1 MKPPSRLPRELRLID
16 TRITAANQA
25 AARSHST
32 QKPRNS
38 NLGVGQRYQREGPAQ
53 QPAVPATSGQPK
65 HNYVDLL
72 IQKHQESLRQ
82 RSSGIDYQAVLARGQ
97 SRWPFLEFV
106 KHLASHLGQSGG
118 ASAFRCDELE
128 TLQKVHDR
136 LTRLDAP
143 LLEQACARARE
154 RTIPEIVFLLQQLH
168 DERSP

>member
-1 MKPPSRLPRELRLID
+1 
-16 TRITAANQA
+16 
-25 AARSHST
+25 
-32 QKPRNS
+32 
-38 NLGVGQRYQREGPAQ
+38 
-53 QPAVPATSGQPK
+53 
-65 HNYVDLL
+65 LL
-72 IQKHQESLRQ
+72 VQKHQESLRQ
-82 RSSGIDYQAVLARGQ
+82 RSSGIDYQAVLASGQ
-97 SRWPFLEFV
+97 RRWPFLEFV

-168 DERSP
+168 DERSR